1 METQRAA
8 DAFSGLIEAFRDFAT
23 SLEDLAREV
32 AYMTINAAP
41 ARWKHLALYGKTR
54 RVRKK
59 WLGKILRFGGG
70 QLNEGGRRCQSS
82 ELAQKK
88 SETGRF

>member
-1 METQRAA
+1 MKEVTPVNTQRGA

-59 WLGKILRFGGG
+59 WCNKILRFGGG
-70 QLNEGGRRCQSS
+70 QLERR
-82 ELAQKK
+82 
-88 SETGRF
+88 

>member
-1 METQRAA
+1 MNTQRGA

-32 AYMTINAAP
+32 AYMAINAAP

-59 WLGKILRFGGG
+59 WCYKILRFGGG
-70 QLNEGGRRCQSS
+70 QLERR
-82 ELAQKK
+82 
-88 SETGRF
+88 

>member
-1 METQRAA
+1 MNTHRTAE
-8 DAFSGLIEAFRDFAT
+8 AFSDLIEAFRDFAT

-59 WLGKILRFGGG
+59 WCDKILRFGGG
-70 QLNEGGRRCQSS
+70 QLERR
-82 ELAQKK
+82 
-88 SETGRF
+88 

>member
-1 METQRAA
+1 MNTQRGE

-23 SLEDLAREV
+23 SLEYLALEV

-59 WLGKILRFGGG
+59 WIGKILRVGGG
-70 QLNEGGRRCQSS
+70 QLERR
-82 ELAQKK
+82 
-88 SETGRF
+88 

>member
-1 METQRAA
+1 MNTQRGA

-32 AYMTINAAP
+32 TYMTINAAP

-70 QLNEGGRRCQSS
+70 QLERR
-82 ELAQKK
+82 
-88 SETGRF
+88 

>member
-1 METQRAA
+1 MNTQRGE

-23 SLEDLAREV
+23 SIEYLAREV

-59 WLGKILRFGGG
+59 WIGKILRVGGG
-70 QLNEGGRRCQSS
+70 QLERR
-82 ELAQKK
+82 
-88 SETGRF
+88 

>member
-1 METQRAA
+1 MNTQRGE

-23 SLEDLAREV
+23 SLEYLAWEV

-59 WLGKILRFGGG
+59 WIGKILRVGGG
-70 QLNEGGRRCQSS
+70 QLERR
-82 ELAQKK
+82 
-88 SETGRF
+88 

>member
-23 SLEDLAREV
+23 SLGDLAREV
-32 AYMTINAAP
+32 SQRVNAAP

-59 WLGKILRFGGG
+59 WLGKILRFSVG
-70 QLNEGGRRCQSS
+70 QLERR
-82 ELAQKK
+82 
-88 SETGRF
+88 

>member
-1 METQRAA
+1 MNTQIDAN
-8 DAFSGLIEAFRDFAT
+8 AFSGLIEAFRDFAT
-23 SLEDLAREV
+23 SLGDLALEV

-70 QLNEGGRRCQSS
+70 QLER
-82 ELAQKK
+82 K
-88 SETGRF
+88 

>member
-1 METQRAA
+1 METKRAA
-8 DAFSGLIEAFRDFAT
+8 DAFSGLTEAFRDFAT
-23 SLEDLAREV
+23 SLGDLAREV

-59 WLGKILRFGGG
+59 RIGKILRFSGG
-70 QLNEGGRRCQSS
+70 QLER
-82 ELAQKK
+82 K
-88 SETGRF
+88 

>member
-1 METQRAA
+1 MNTQRAA
-8 DAFSGLIEAFRDFAT
+8 DAFSGLTEAFRDFAI
-23 SLEDLAREV
+23 SLGDLAREV

-59 WLGKILRFGGG
+59 WIGKILRFYGDRPKRK
-70 QLNEGGRRCQSS
+70 E
-82 ELAQKK
+82 
-88 SETGRF
+88 

>member
-1 METQRAA
+1 MNTQRAS

-59 WLGKILRFGGG
+59 WCYKILRFGGG
-70 QLNEGGRRCQSS
+70 QLNEGGRGCQSS

-88 SETGRF
+88 NENELF

>member
-1 METQRAA
+1 MNTQRGE

-23 SLEDLAREV
+23 SLEYLAREV

-59 WLGKILRFGGG
+59 WIGKILRVVGG
-70 QLNEGGRRCQSS
+70 QLERR
-82 ELAQKK
+82 
-88 SETGRF
+88 

>member
-8 DAFSGLIEAFRDFAT
+8 DAFSGLTEAFRDFAA
-23 SLEDLAREV
+23 SLGNLAREV

-41 ARWKHLALYGKTR
+41 PRWKHLALYGKTR

-59 WLGKILRFGGG
+59 WCDKILRFGGG
-70 QLNEGGRRCQSS
+70 QLERR
-82 ELAQKK
+82 
-88 SETGRF
+88 

>member
-1 METQRAA
+1 MNTQRGA

-23 SLEDLAREV
+23 SLGDLA
-32 AYMTINAAP
+32 MTINAAP

-70 QLNEGGRRCQSS
+70 QLERR
-82 ELAQKK
+82 
-88 SETGRF
+88 

>member
-1 METQRAA
+1 MNTQRGA

-59 WLGKILRFGGG
+59 WIGKILRFYGG
-70 QLNEGGRRCQSS
+70 QLERR
-82 ELAQKK
+82 
-88 SETGRF
+88 

>member
-1 METQRAA
+1 METQRAV
-8 DAFSGLIEAFRDFAT
+8 DAFSDLTEAFRDFAI
-23 SLEDLAREV
+23 SLGDLAREV

-59 WLGKILRFGGG
+59 WCDKIMRFGGG
-70 QLNEGGRRCQSS
+70 QLERR
-82 ELAQKK
+82 
-88 SETGRF
+88 

>member
-1 METQRAA
+1 MNTQRGE

-23 SLEDLAREV
+23 SLEYLAREV

-41 ARWKHLALYGKTR
+41 ARWKHLVLYGKTR

-59 WLGKILRFGGG
+59 WIGKILRVGGG
-70 QLNEGGRRCQSS
+70 QLERR
-82 ELAQKK
+82 
-88 SETGRF
+88 